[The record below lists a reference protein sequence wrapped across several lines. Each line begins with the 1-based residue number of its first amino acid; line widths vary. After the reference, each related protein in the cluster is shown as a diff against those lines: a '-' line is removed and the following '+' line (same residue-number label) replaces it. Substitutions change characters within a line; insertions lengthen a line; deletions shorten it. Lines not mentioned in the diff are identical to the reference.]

1 MKKDE
6 KLELI
11 AAYESALEFIDRKT
25 PLLEHSDIELEKQ
38 TKQLNKIKNE
48 LIEG

>member
-11 AAYESALEFIDRKT
+11 AAYESALEFIDQKT

-38 TKQLNKIKNE
+38 TTQQNKKE
-48 LIEG
+48 A